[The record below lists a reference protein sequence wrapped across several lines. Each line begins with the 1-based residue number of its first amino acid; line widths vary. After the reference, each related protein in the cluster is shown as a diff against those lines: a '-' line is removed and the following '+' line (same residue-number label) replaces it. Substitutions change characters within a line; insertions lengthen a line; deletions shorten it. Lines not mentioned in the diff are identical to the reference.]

1 MLSSEPNDQMPI
13 DSMHTND
20 RNGWMPVLDF
30 FSDGCFQQIK
40 DFLEISELLK
50 MLVSL

>member
-1 MLSSEPNDQMPI
+1 METIAIVGVHLSVPMN
-13 DSMHTND
+13 TND

-40 DFLEISELLK
+40 DFLEISYLLK